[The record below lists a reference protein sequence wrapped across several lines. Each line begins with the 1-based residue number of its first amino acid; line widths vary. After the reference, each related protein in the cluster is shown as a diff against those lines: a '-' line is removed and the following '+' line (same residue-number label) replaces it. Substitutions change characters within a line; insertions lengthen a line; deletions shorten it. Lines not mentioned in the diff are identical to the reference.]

1 MQIEALLPSPIQK
14 VEIPFITDRGIQL
27 YIKRDDLIHPKV
39 SGNKYRKLK
48 YNILKIR
55 AEGKYQIITF
65 GGAFSNH
72 IHAFAAAC
80 YYEGLKAIGI
90 IRGEIDE
97 QNPTLRYCKNIGME
111 LISVSRSAYRD
122 KENSPEIQQI
132 LARYPNAIV
141 IPEGGTND
149 LALNGVAGII
159 DEIRSQDFPNP
170 DYIVLASGTGGT
182 TAGLLSSDSLHS
194 KVLSFSTLNS
204 KHLKSEILQL
214 VKEKNADKLEVNTD
228 YHFGGYAK
236 WTEGLLRFI
245 DDFERETLV
254 PLDHVY
260 NGKAMY
266 GLMDLI
272 QKDYFPSGST
282 ILYLHTGGLQGKD
295 GLAYMMAKNRISV
308 GSGLMTD
315 NLK

>member
-1 MQIEALLPSPIQK
+1 MYIDTMLPSPVQK
-14 VEIPFITDRGIQL
+14 IETQLTIDKAVRL

-48 YNILKIR
+48 YNLSEIR
-55 AEGKYQIITF
+55 KEGKKQVITF

-72 IHAFAAAC
+72 IHAVATAC
-80 YYEGLKAIGI
+80 YYEGLTAIGI
-90 IRGEIDE
+90 IRGELDE
-97 QNPTLRYCKNIGME
+97 HNPTLKYCKNVGME
-111 LISVSRSAYRD
+111 LIPVSRSAYRD

-149 LALNGVAGII
+149 LALNGVADII

-182 TAGLLSSDSLHS
+182 TAGLLRSDNLHS

-204 KHLKSEILQL
+204 KHLKNEILQL
-214 VKEKNADKLEVNTD
+214 VKGKNADKLEVNTE

-272 QKDYFPSGST
+272 QKDYFPRGT
-282 ILYLHTGGLQGKD
+282 KILYLHTGGLQGKD
-295 GLAYMMAKNRISV
+295 GLSYMMFK
-308 GSGLMTD
+308 
-315 NLK
+315 

>member
-1 MQIEALLPSPIQK
+1 MHIDTLLPSPIQIIK
-14 VEIPFITDRGIQL
+14 NQHIRDKDIQL

-48 YNILKIR
+48 YNISKTR
-55 AEGKYQIITF
+55 AEGKNQVITF

-80 YYEGLKAIGI
+80 YYEGLTAIGI
-90 IRGEIDE
+90 IRGELDE
-97 QNPTLRYCKNIGME
+97 NNPTLKYCKNIGME
-111 LISVSRSAYRD
+111 LIPVSRSAYRD
-122 KENSPEIQQI
+122 KENAPEILQI
-132 LARYPNAIV
+132 LARYPNAMV

-149 LALNGVAGII
+149 LALIGVAEII
-159 DEIRSQDFPNP
+159 DEIRSQNFPNP

-182 TAGLLSSDSLHS
+182 TAGLLSSDKLHS
-194 KVLSFSTLNS
+194 KVLSLSTLNS
-204 KHLKSEILQL
+204 KHLKNEILQL
-214 VKEKNADKLEVNTD
+214 VKGKNGDKLEVNTD

-236 WTEGLLRFI
+236 WTEELLRFI
-245 DDFERETLV
+245 EDFERESFV

-260 NGKAMY
+260 NGKALY

-272 QKDYFPSGST
+272 KKDYFPRGST

-295 GLAYMMAKNRISV
+295 GLAYMMAK
-308 GSGLMTD
+308 
-315 NLK
+315 